1 MGKVK
6 EIEGKQSENTEQ
18 NKSDRDN
25 GSDGNKADEKK
36 IDSIVNKK
44 DNKILN
50 LEHDEVKVV
59 DEEMNENYDIMMN
72 KTQNNYD
79 DESDDSNVIGEI
91 DKKEMEEI
99 DKQNDMMN
107 KIQKNKSDAS
117 DETDRK
123 EIKDNTMGLR
133 IGNDET
139 EMVDEENNDRRS
151 KNTKENKNNAPYT
164 SFKKVIF
171 EVIGI
176 KLLFQILF
184 VNHLA

>member
-6 EIEGKQSENTEQ
+6 KIEGEQRENTER
-18 NKSDRDN
+18 NKSDVDN
-25 GSDGNKADEKK
+25 GSDGNKTDEQK
-36 IDSIVNKK
+36 IDNIVNKK
-44 DNKILN
+44 DSKILS
-50 LEHDEVKVV
+50 LEQDEVKVV
-59 DEEMNENYDIMMN
+59 DEDMN
-72 KTQNNYD
+72 
-79 DESDDSNVIGEI
+79 
-91 DKKEMEEI
+91 
-99 DKQNDMMN
+99 
-107 KIQKNKSDAS
+107 
-117 DETDRK
+117 ETDRK
-123 EIKDNTMGLR
+123 EMKDNTMGLR

>member
-6 EIEGKQSENTEQ
+6 KIEGEQRENTER
-18 NKSDRDN
+18 NKSDVDN
-25 GSDGNKADEKK
+25 GSDGNKTDEQK
-36 IDSIVNKK
+36 IDNIVNKK
-44 DNKILN
+44 DSKILS
-50 LEHDEVKVV
+50 LEQHEVKVV
-59 DEEMNENYDIMMN
+59 DEDMN
-72 KTQNNYD
+72 
-79 DESDDSNVIGEI
+79 
-91 DKKEMEEI
+91 
-99 DKQNDMMN
+99 
-107 KIQKNKSDAS
+107 
-117 DETDRK
+117 ETDRK
-123 EIKDNTMGLR
+123 EMKDNTMGLR

>member
-6 EIEGKQSENTEQ
+6 EIEGEQSENTEQ

-25 GSDGNKADEKK
+25 GSDGNKTDEKK

-44 DNKILN
+44 DNKILS

-139 EMVDEENNDRRS
+139 EMVDEENNDKGAKTPRR
-151 KNTKENKNNAPYT
+151 TKTMLRIPPSRK
-164 SFKKVIF
+164 
-171 EVIGI
+171 
-176 KLLFQILF
+176 
-184 VNHLA
+184 